1 MQSRSCFQSFDLV
14 INSLVSRV
22 IRAGRH
28 PPRAGAGLRGAARGG
43 RARRGV
49 LARLE
54 LRVGP
59 SPAVAPAPP
68 LRPSLRA
75 SGGST
80 CLLQP
85 WAPGPAGV
93 GPSRSH
99 LRRPGDPR
107 NKGDEV
113 LLVAHRSSEGSLCIT
128 WRVWRDSGISHG
140 VGHLRCISWGQG
152 PRQLQAP
159 SPYFT
164 DERPVSCAPEEFETC
179 GAEGGAGDGAGQAWC
194 AGTLQAPPLALETHS
209 QPRPALLG
217 SRSQARG
224 PSDPVP
230 STAARQAVGARRRGA
245 GLSGG
250 ASSPWAC
257 GSSSFPSVA
266 DWRFIVRL

>member
-28 PPRAGAGLRGAARGG
+28 PPRAGAGLRGAARRG
-43 RARRGV
+43 RARQGV

-54 LRVGP
+54 LRVGRR
-59 SPAVAPAPP
+59 PAAAPAPP

-75 SGGST
+75 SGGGT

-85 WAPGPAGV
+85 WAPGPVGV

-99 LRRPGDPR
+99 LRRPGDPG

-164 DERPVSCAPEEFETC
+164 DERPVSCAPEEFEMC

-194 AGTLQAPPLALETHS
+194 AGTPQGPPWLSRLTASPAQPCWGHG
-209 QPRPALLG
+209 PRPGAP
-217 SRSQARG
+217 QT
-224 PSDPVP
+224 PSLPRRHVRLWVRAEEVQDY
-230 STAARQAVGARRRGA
+230 QGARPRRGHA
-245 GLSGG
+245 AAVRSRLLLTG
-250 ASSPWAC
+250 
-257 GSSSFPSVA
+257 GSS
-266 DWRFIVRL
+266 